1 MNRWTPFLIA
11 ALACAAGAA
20 SAQTLST
27 APQVTTAPGF
37 VREAPRDV
45 KPGVIAVSAT
55 PPLITVDGVADR
67 LSPGARIRDR
77 NNMLMLS
84 GQLAGKTLYTVYRRD
99 GAGLVHEVWLLNYE
113 EFTKVGGVSNGDPE
127 GYLRFYEL
135 LNLVWAARYLLLPG
149 VTP

>member
-1 MNRWTPFLIA
+1 MNRWTRFLMA

-20 SAQTLST
+20 FAQTLST
-27 APQVTTAPGF
+27 APQGATVPSL

-45 KPGVIAVSAT
+45 KPAVIAVSTT
-55 PPLITVDGVADR
+55 PPIITVDGVADR

-99 GAGLVHEVWLLNYE
+99 AAGLVHEVWLLNYE

-127 GYLRFYEL
+127 GYKRFYEL
-135 LNLVWAARYLLLPG
+135 LNLVWAARYLLLSP
-149 VTP
+149 VVP